1 MNDIN
6 DYFEGFNDK
15 LNERDLEAIQT
26 LSNGFQRNYKFKYGC
41 CHKCIL
47 GLIYFFI
54 CYTFVLFV
62 TGYPPIVFWPYLCFW
77 IICLII
83 VKYNQ
88 NEKISIHHNLFLHR
102 IRIII
107 TNKLGIKKE
116 FLNIPSNTKF
126 KILEEGNL
134 YQTYKLYIFN
144 DHPLD
149 TDKPPKLYW
158 VINNLWTFRDKY
170 DTKNDLRH
178 LIGQEI
184 SDNEY
189 CLLGAD
195 LKFFKCEQIF
205 SYNTCNMNKYYALII
220 LFCIF
225 SAYLYIISL
234 LISNNPEKDNST
246 YGILIIIG
254 ISIFFVILLS
264 ICLLINGNKRI
275 DCIRES
281 YSYSFGIT
289 SSFALKKTYSKKLS
303 FPDNSVKYFEVTPGC
318 CYKKLVLQL
327 ENDNTEEI
335 CDLINEKEY
344 YLKYLR
350 KYLHQILI

>member
-6 DYFEGFNDK
+6 DYFGGFNEN
-15 LNERDLEAIQT
+15 LNERDLETIQT
-26 LSNGFQRNYKFKYGC
+26 LSNGFQKEYEFEYGC
-41 CHKCIL
+41 CYKCIL
-47 GLIYFFI
+47 GFIYFFI

-62 TGYPPIVFWPYLCFW
+62 IGVQPIIFMPYLCFW
-77 IICLII
+77 IICVII
-83 VKYNQ
+83 VKYNY
-88 NEKISIHHNLFLHR
+88 NAKIFIHHNLFLHR

-126 KILEEGNL
+126 KILEKGSL
-134 YQTYKLYIFN
+134 YHTYKLYIFN

-158 VINNLWTFRDKY
+158 VIDNLYTFRDKY
-170 DTKNDLRH
+170 ETERDLRH
-178 LIGQEI
+178 LIGEEI

-189 CLLGAD
+189 CLLGD
-195 LKFFKCEQIF
+195 LKFFKGRQIF
-205 SYNTCNMNKYYALII
+205 SYRTCNMNKYYALLI

-225 SAYLYIISL
+225 FAYLYIIYL
-234 LISNNPEKDNST
+234 LISNNPEKNNST
-246 YGILIIIG
+246 YNYLSIIG
-254 ISIFFVILLS
+254 TSIFFVILLS
-264 ICLLINGNKRI
+264 ICFLINGTKRI
-275 DCIRES
+275 DCRRES

-327 ENDNTEEI
+327 ENGNTEEI
-335 CDLINEKEY
+335 CDLINETEY
-344 YLKYLR
+344 YLKYLK